1 MRKPNIVWLTTDHQ
15 AFTNHYH
22 YQPQFEGKLAA
33 YERLASEGRT
43 YEEAY
48 SVCPLCTPARASM
61 VSGGLDAAILWK
73 TSGDGSVCGVFEA
86 QWTAQSGGGSIMACD
101 RTGDCGKEV

>member
-15 AFTNHYH
+15 AFANHYH

-43 YEEAY
+43 YEEA
-48 SVCPLCTPARASM
+48 
-61 VSGGLDAAILWK
+61 
-73 TSGDGSVCGVFEA
+73 
-86 QWTAQSGGGSIMACD
+86 
-101 RTGDCGKEV
+101 